1 MKFIVNN
8 FSLNMINSSKDYS
21 IDVEHMELAEFK
33 KECSSAK
40 NRLSKM
46 DVCQELDLFPHKG
59 TVSADIGDTL
69 LVAQYLDGDLTCR
82 KLTVRSR

>member
-8 FSLNMINSSKDYS
+8 FSLNMITTTEDYS
-21 IDVEHMELAEFK
+21 IDVEHMETVEFK

-46 DVCQELDLFPHKG
+46 DVCQELDLFPQKG
-59 TVSADIGDTL
+59 TVSANIGDTL
-69 LVAQYLDGDLTCR
+69 LVAQYLDGELTCR
-82 KLTVRSR
+82 KLTIRSR